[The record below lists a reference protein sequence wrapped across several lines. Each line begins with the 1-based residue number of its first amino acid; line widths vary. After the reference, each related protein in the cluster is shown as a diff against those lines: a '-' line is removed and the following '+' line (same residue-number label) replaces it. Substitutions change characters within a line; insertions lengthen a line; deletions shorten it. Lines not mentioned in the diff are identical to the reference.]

1 MLSLVVV
8 AAACVRTET
17 HLARA
22 GAARRAASEGAAV
35 PARAETTRDCM
46 SAVIGRVCGRA
57 VGDGGAMK
65 VRRRELRNDG
75 GVVGVVAL
83 FPKKKR

>member
-8 AAACVRTET
+8 AAACARTET

-22 GAARRAASEGAAV
+22 GAARRATSEGAAA

-46 SAVIGRVCGRA
+46 SAVLVG
-57 VGDGGAMK
+57 GDGVDGEGE
-65 VRRRELRNDG
+65 RRRKGESKGRKN
-75 GVVGVVAL
+75 
-83 FPKKKR
+83 